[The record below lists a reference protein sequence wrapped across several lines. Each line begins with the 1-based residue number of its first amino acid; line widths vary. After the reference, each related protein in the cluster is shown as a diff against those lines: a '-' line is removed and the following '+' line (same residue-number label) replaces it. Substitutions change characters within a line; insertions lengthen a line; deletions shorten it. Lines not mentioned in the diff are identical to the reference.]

1 MTLLRDSARRLS
13 RQNPAP
19 DRKWR
24 GRLESESAAPRLWKR
39 NARAVYDNASMLRAL
54 VARDVE
60 ILLQKIQR
68 KRSAAKK
75 TRSLLKHMFDRSGV
89 NFCAAQAMPIT

>member
-1 MTLLRDSARRLS
+1 
-13 RQNPAP
+13 
-19 DRKWR
+19 
-24 GRLESESAAPRLWKR
+24 
-39 NARAVYDNASMLRAL
+39 MLRAL